1 MAVVI
6 HTQGRK
12 RMRESDAPPALP
24 LSLSARQDIL
34 LRRWLASAAQQRRWQ
49 TLLEEAGRDLLDC
62 SEGLLE
68 ALVTAGAAT
77 ARESLVR
84 GSWQVEGL
92 VWRDLPALQKSLGI
106 RTARERQ
113 AARDGIEQQLAA
125 LAEDCPWLQSAVASC
140 LGPGRVQERLQAR
153 AELLKAL
160 AAWHAEQRFGKRR
173 DFALYARLGTKDISP
188 TEWKWLE
195 THVALAAVGIE
206 KLAFI
211 LWLGGSIALCTSGG
225 RIDAGALGFCGLP
238 MNTLAGSTQ
247 VAAAPTRYW
256 LIENRTSFERQ
267 VRQAEPG
274 TCVVWLPGRPP
285 EDWLAALGWLLDRA
299 PAPAHISCDPDPAG
313 IEIALTAG
321 ALWAARGLQ
330 WTPHRMEA
338 TLWQDGPTAPQN
350 DFDRA
355 CLARLAAR
363 DDLPPALAELRDALQ
378 RCGRKAEQEAW
389 L

>member
-6 HTQGRK
+6 RTQGRK

-24 LSLSARQDIL
+24 LSLSSRQDIL

-211 LWLGGSIALCTSGG
+211 LWLGGSIALS
-225 RIDAGALGFCGLP
+225 AP
-238 MNTLAGSTQ
+238 
-247 VAAAPTRYW
+247 AAAASTR
-256 LIENRTSFERQ
+256 
-267 VRQAEPG
+267 VRWAS
-274 TCVVWLPGRPP
+274 
-285 EDWLAALGWLLDRA
+285 AAC
-299 PAPAHISCDPDPAG
+299 P
-313 IEIALTAG
+313 
-321 ALWAARGLQ
+321 
-330 WTPHRMEA
+330 
-338 TLWQDGPTAPQN
+338 
-350 DFDRA
+350 
-355 CLARLAAR
+355 
-363 DDLPPALAELRDALQ
+363 
-378 RCGRKAEQEAW
+378 
-389 L
+389 